1 MLHSSVDG
9 AYFPRFYFINPD
21 GSVNYDIISN
31 PESTKYQFYYPG
43 PEPLVDAMKRMI
55 KDLKRR
61 KQRKQRKQETVEF
74 DESQYA
80 AEDL

>member
-1 MLHSSVDG
+1 M
-9 AYFPRFYFINPD
+9 
-21 GSVNYDIISN
+21 NYDIISN

-74 DESQYA
+74 DE
-80 AEDL
+80 DL